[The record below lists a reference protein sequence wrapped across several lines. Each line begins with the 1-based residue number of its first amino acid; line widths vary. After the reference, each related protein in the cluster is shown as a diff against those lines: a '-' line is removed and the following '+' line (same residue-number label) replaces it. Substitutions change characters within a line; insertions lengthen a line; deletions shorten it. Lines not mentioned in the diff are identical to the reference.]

1 MYAVSNIPSVSKF
14 ANQNTIPGR
23 KYIEI
28 KKYIEIIRKF
38 IKK

>member
-1 MYAVSNIPSVSKF
+1 MYAASNISSGSKF
-14 ANQNTIPGR
+14 ANQNTRPGN

-28 KKYIEIIRKF
+28 KKYIEIVKKF